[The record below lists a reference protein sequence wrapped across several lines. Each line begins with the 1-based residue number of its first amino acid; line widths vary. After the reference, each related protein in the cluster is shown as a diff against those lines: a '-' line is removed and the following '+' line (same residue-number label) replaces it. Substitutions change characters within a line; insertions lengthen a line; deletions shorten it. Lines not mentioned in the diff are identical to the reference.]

1 VSRNEKI
8 QEFLRVLW
16 AIVTLQGTPW
26 GLLRAWLDVASG
38 TYPVDDQAEAM
49 A

>member
-1 VSRNEKI
+1 VSGKEKAL
-8 QEFLRVLW
+8 ELVRVLW

-26 GLLRAWLDVASG
+26 GLLRAWFDVASG
-38 TYPVDDQAEAM
+38 TYPVDEQAEAI